1 MLKLNF
7 SGDGEVVGETTMWR
21 HGNRSYRQ
29 PTKRTRTRPEVK
41 RGPKMCVYCMRV
53 QVYGVSTCLKC
64 LYRIGAEVAASVL
77 VYPHQEGYRTQVSNL
92 RKVMEEMAKYGV
104 SSPRQWTAIVSGKKN
119 PPKKKAVLPHMDA
132 RRRHGKVAVP
142 IRT

>member
-7 SGDGEVVGETTMWR
+7 SGDGEIVGETTMWR

-29 PTKRTRTRPEVK
+29 PVTTKRPRQAPNL
-41 RGPKMCVYCMRV
+41 GPKVCVYCMRV
-53 QVYGVSTCLKC
+53 QVYGVSTCLWC
-64 LYRIGAEVAASVL
+64 LYRIGSEVAASIL

-92 RKVMEEMAKYGV
+92 RKVLDEMGKYGV
-104 SSPRQWTAIVSGKKN
+104 AAPKQWAAIVAGKKN
-119 PPKKKAVLPHMDA
+119 PPKRRAVVPHMDA

-142 IRT
+142 LQA